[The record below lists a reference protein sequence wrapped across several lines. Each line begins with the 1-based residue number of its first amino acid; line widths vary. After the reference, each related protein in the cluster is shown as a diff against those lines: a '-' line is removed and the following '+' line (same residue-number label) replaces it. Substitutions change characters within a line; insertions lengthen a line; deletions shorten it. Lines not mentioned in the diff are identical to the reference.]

1 MECPEAKVNDRETLS
16 ADLQLGSLNTHSSL
30 TLDLDLPKDFA
41 DTGICATGHH
51 HFSCASCIVLAS
63 PPYLWGLS
71 GVSDMSKQLQ
81 AADNGSAFTGRC
93 TQVLPWAAG
102 TSQVMLCQGPDAANF
117 WSSRWEA
124 ASRRGCPVWH
134 GIGESTFSLPSW
146 RREDRGKQ
154 RLQKLW
160 VSDQQRSFL
169 NVLRVH
175 FPTCKG
181 KGICA

>member
-102 TSQVMLCQGPDAANF
+102 PRKLCCVRDLTLQTSGLPDGRQPAGGAAQCGMGLGNQPF
-117 WSSRWEA
+117 PFLPGGGRTEEG
-124 ASRRGCPVWH
+124 RG
-134 GIGESTFSLPSW
+134 S
-146 RREDRGKQ
+146 
-154 RLQKLW
+154 
-160 VSDQQRSFL
+160 RSF
-169 NVLRVH
+169 
-175 FPTCKG
+175 G
-181 KGICA
+181 